1 MIARSALSR
10 WNHGNRKDWQMPVIA
25 ILATLVT
32 ILAIVGWQSRNGRT
46 DAASLI
52 HESPAMLGESDAV
65 TSSGTRAPALAQ
77 GEERRYRV
85 IAEFLSRKHKVSQ
98 DVIFDLVG
106 IAHAV
111 GRQIGLDP
119 LLIIAVI
126 SVESRFNPIA
136 ESVSGAKGL
145 MQIIPKLHPEKFGNH
160 GGESTV
166 FDPETNIRVG
176 TKILKEYLTRTGNL
190 SMALQMYAGA
200 LADEQDA
207 YTQRVLGEKDRL
219 QQILGRVASRS
230 QPEGQIKTAQRK
242 PVAKNAPG
250 VEL

>member
-1 MIARSALSR
+1 MIERSALSR
-10 WNHGNRKDWQMPVIA
+10 WNDGNRWDWHMPVIV
-25 ILATLVT
+25 ILVATLTVV
-32 ILAIVGWQSRNGRT
+32 AVANWHPAVGRSDASR
-46 DAASLI
+46 A
-52 HESPAMLGESDAV
+52 HPESAAMLGGTEAAPA
-65 TSSGTRAPALAQ
+65 SGTHTPALAQ
-77 GEERRYRV
+77 GEERRHRV
-85 IAEFLSRKHKVSQ
+85 IAEFLSRKYKVSPE
-98 DVIFDLVG
+98 VIYDLVG

-145 MQIIPKLHPEKFGNH
+145 MQIIPKLHPEKFRAQ

-200 LADEQDA
+200 LADDQDV

-219 QQILGRVASRS
+219 QQILGRVATRS
-230 QPEGQIKTAQRK
+230 NPEGQIKAAQRK
-242 PVAKNAPG
+242 PVPRSAPG